1 GDSLMSKNLK
11 SNIESKKLASKRE
24 SITNTESKEI
34 NDTKNQENIKLDS
47 KGDEIVYEVKSKY
60 YFFNTFTHII
70 ILALCVILLCIGVFT
85 DIFTTLLVK
94 ILWSIF
100 FGFTIYQIYN
110 ILFGMVRF
118 YVTNSGIGFERRK
131 LFGIQKKFFKFGE
144 VEVSIGEYQVFVLYN
159 HNEMFIAPF
168 NAKGWY
174 RRKNIYRLHFLNFY
188 LKNDRKIYEIWDFIR
203 TKSKIALESKG
214 IDTQFISF
222 NTLFVCFVE
231 E

>member
-1 GDSLMSKNLK
+1 MSKNLK

-85 DIFTTLLVK
+85 DVFTTLLVK

-222 NTLFVCFVE
+222 NTLFICFVE